1 MDSPS
6 DSVLLEM
13 RGISKRFPGV
23 QALDA
28 VDFTLRRG
36 EVHALM
42 GENGAGK
49 STLIKVLTGVH
60 PLDAGG
66 ILLEGQAVRPAS
78 PMQAEAMGIST
89 VYQEVNLIPHLS
101 VAENICLGRQPT
113 SLGTIRWGAMA
124 RRAEA
129 AMARLGL
136 AIDVR
141 RQVSGYSIAIQ
152 QMVSIARA
160 LDISARV
167 LILDEPTSSLDENE
181 VEQLFGLLR
190 RLRGQGIGII
200 FITHFLDQV
209 YRVSDQITV
218 LRNGGLVGQY
228 QADQLPRIELIAR
241 MIGKDPAE
249 IAPEAAAAGTAE
261 TQIPEETPFVA
272 LDGLGRRGAVS
283 SVSMDLRRG
292 QVVGLAGL
300 LGSGRTETARLLF
313 GIDRPDS
320 GSIRVDGQGVT
331 IQPPRWH
338 LSLIQAFRFIG
349 YFLARRLMGYGP
361 RRAIRLGFAF
371 IPEDRRAAGIIPN
384 LSVREN
390 IMLAL
395 QASRGAWRRLTGRK
409 QAELV
414 EKFITALDIRT
425 PGAEQ
430 LVANLSGGN
439 QQKVLVARWL
449 ATEPRLLILDE
460 PTRGIDVGAKA
471 EIEKLI
477 ARLRR
482 AGMAILFIS
491 SELDEVVRTSQR
503 VVVLRD
509 RTQVA
514 QLAGG
519 LITEQAIM
527 HAIASGGAAHD

>member
-1 MDSPS
+1 MGGPS

-13 RGISKRFPGV
+13 RGISKSFPGV
-23 QALDA
+23 QALDI

-49 STLIKVLTGVH
+49 STLIKVLTGVY
-60 PLDAGG
+60 PLDAGSM
-66 ILLEGQAVRPAS
+66 LLEGQAVKPAS

-113 SLGTIRWGAMA
+113 RLGTIRWGLMA

-129 AMARLGL
+129 AMARLAL
-136 AIDVR
+136 AIDVK

-181 VEQLFGLLR
+181 VEQLFALMR

-200 FITHFLDQV
+200 FITHFIDQV
-209 YRVSDQITV
+209 YRVSDCITV
-218 LRNGGLVGQY
+218 LRNGRLVGQY

-241 MIGKDPAE
+241 MIGKDPREIVPDAAQVGPVAE
-249 IAPEAAAAGTAE
+249 AGVSDEAA
-261 TQIPEETPFVA
+261 FVA
-272 LDGLGRRGAVS
+272 VDGLGRSGAVS
-283 SVSMDLRRG
+283 SVSMALRRG

-313 GIDRPDS
+313 GIDRADS
-320 GSIRVDGQGVT
+320 GTIAVEGKGVT
-331 IQPPRWH
+331 IG
-338 LSLIQAFRFIG
+338 S
-349 YFLARRLMGYGP
+349 P

-395 QASRGAWRRLTGRK
+395 QASRGAWRRLPGRK

-414 EKFITALDIRT
+414 EKFISALDIRT
-425 PGAEQ
+425 PGPEQ

-439 QQKVLVARWL
+439 QQKVLLARWL
-449 ATEPRLLILDE
+449 AMEPRLMILDE

-477 ARLRR
+477 ARLRQ

-509 RTQVA
+509 RGQVA

-519 LITEQAIM
+519 QISEHAIM
-527 HAIASGGAAHD
+527 QTIAGGGASHE